1 MKKRGFVAF
10 NLAIAIMLMII
21 LVSSTSGINMY
32 YAYETKMAKEEC
44 EVLDRAINTYAS
56 YHKSMDE
63 DSVSWDDE
71 NSKILYDEQRIYPQ
85 DKDELEDLQDA
96 GLFTKDIDLS
106 KYRYKTTDDNTKYTL
121 EVTLPNDEVYKSTGS
136 KK

>member
-10 NLAIAIMLMII
+10 NLTIAIMLMLV
-21 LVSSTSGINMY
+21 LVSSTSGINKY
-32 YAYETKMAKEEC
+32 YAYETKVAKDEC
-44 EVLDRAINTYAS
+44 EVLDRAINTYAA
-56 YHKSMDE
+56 YHKSVDE
-63 DSVSWDDE
+63 DSVSWDSE
-71 NSKILYDEQRIYPQ
+71 NSKILYDQQRIYPA
-85 DKDELEDLQDA
+85 DKDELEDLQEA

-106 KYRYKTTDDNTKYTL
+106 KYRYKTSDDNTKYTL